1 MRNDLKDYADEEMKT
16 GADDEKG
23 QVNVKMEERKFVEG
37 DRRKRGSDRR
47 HWNDDR
53 RQHDGKQHYNT
64 EKQYQYGERWNVD
77 REKREPDDAKQQTGD
92 RRRKDCSTLHF
103 YDSSKQRDARDNRD
117 EKSFK
122 KGQPSRT
129 SSSKGP
135 VDRAERFRDRTK
147 NSGGFG
153 VPPPPKEQ
161 SKTCERRRKREPD
174 YAKQQMR
181 DRCRKDYSYF
191 NDSSKG
197 RDARDTR
204 NDRSFKKGQLSRTS
218 SSKGPVDRAE
228 RFRDKT
234 KNSGGFGVPPKKSD
248 SEEKSKD
255 EIKEK
260 GKE

>member
-1 MRNDLKDYADEEMKT
+1 MKT

-23 QVNVKMEERKFVEG
+23 QVNVKSEKWKFVEG
-37 DRRKRGSDRR
+37 DWRKPNSDRR

-53 RQHDGKQHYNT
+53 QQQEGKQHYNT
-64 EKQYQYGERWNVD
+64 DKRYRDGERRNVD
-77 REKREPDDAKQQTGD
+77 REKREPDDAKQQASD

-103 YDSSKQRDARDNRD
+103 YDSCERRDTRDTREVPVNRAQRFQN
-117 EKSFK
+117 
-122 KGQPSRT
+122 
-129 SSSKGP
+129 
-135 VDRAERFRDRTK
+135 RTK

-161 SKTCERRRKREPD
+161 SKTCEQRRKREPD
-174 YAKQQMR
+174 YAKQRMG
-181 DRCRKDYSYF
+181 DRRWKNYSHF

-204 NDRSFKKGQLSRTS
+204 NDRSFKKGQPSRTS
-218 SSKGPVDRAE
+218 SPNGPVNRAE